1 MSTPDSD
8 AKKLLQMAAFVD
20 AVDNQEEERLVVVKT
35 NGGEGEYVVS
45 SAGADCFAT
54 LLKALGYTAEIEELS
69 DESTMEETDT
79 F

>member
-20 AVDNQEEERLVVVKT
+20 AVDNVKEERLVVVNT
-35 NGGEGEYVVS
+35 NGGEGSYIVS
-45 SAGADCFAT
+45 ASGADCFAT
-54 LLKALGYTAEIEELS
+54 LLKALGYTAEIEELNGEDS
-69 DESTMEETDT
+69 SKDEA

>member
-20 AVDNQEEERLVVVKT
+20 AIDNQKEERLVVVKT

-45 SAGADCFAT
+45 SAGADCFAA
-54 LLKALGYTAEIEELS
+54 LLKALGYTAEIEELES
-69 DESTMEETDT
+69 EDSSKDEA

>member
-8 AKKLLQMAAFVD
+8 DKKLLQMAAFVD
-20 AVDNQEEERLVVVKT
+20 AVDNQKEERLVVVKT
-35 NGGEGEYVVS
+35 DGGEGEYVVS

-54 LLKALGYTAEIEELS
+54 LLKALGYTAEIEELG
-69 DESTMEETDT
+69 DEGSSKDEA